1 MKNQGAREHHHHI
14 SLQSF
19 APFTTNEQLNQRLA
33 CCVVKSVSVIKVDR
47 PPQALLPGAEPVVV
61 ADVDGKKME
70 DL

>member
-19 APFTTNEQLNQRLA
+19 APFTTNESKA
-33 CCVVKSVSVIKVDR
+33 CCCCVVKSVSVIKVDQ
-47 PPQALLPGAEPVVV
+47 PPQTLLPGAEPVVV
-61 ADVDGKKME
+61 VDVDGKKME